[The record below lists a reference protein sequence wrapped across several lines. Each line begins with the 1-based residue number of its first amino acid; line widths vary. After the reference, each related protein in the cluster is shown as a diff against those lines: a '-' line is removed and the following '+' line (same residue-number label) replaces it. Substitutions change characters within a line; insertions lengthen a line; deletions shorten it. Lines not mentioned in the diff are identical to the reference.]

1 MGAVIRTE
9 SLGKTYRR
17 GVTALR
23 SLDLEVSG
31 GEVFGFLGPNGAGKS
46 TAIHLLLDFI
56 RPSEGAAFLFGVPTS
71 RSRVRRRVGYVPE
84 TVRLPGY
91 YTGRG
96 LLEFQAGLAGIG
108 WPERARR
115 ASRMLETVGLA
126 HTAGRRLSGYSKG
139 MLQRLALAQ
148 ALIAEP
154 DLLIL
159 DEPTFNMDP
168 QMRKHVRDL
177 LLEAKGRGTTVFIS
191 SHILSEVEAVCDR
204 VGILADGVL
213 RRVGTLADLSAG
225 GRSEIVVRELPP
237 TAIAALS
244 VTGARVVLNGRKAT
258 IACDGPD
265 QEAEVRSVLEEGG
278 AAVEAIHAR
287 PQSLEEIF
295 LREVG
300 PETGP

>member
-1 MGAVIRTE
+1 VIRTE
-9 SLGKTYRR
+9 GLGKTYRR

-56 RPSEGAAFLFGVPTS
+56 RPSEGAAFLFGEPSSHS
-71 RSRVRRRVGYVPE
+71 RARRRVGYVPE

-96 LLEFQAGLAGIG
+96 LLEFQAGLAGLG

-126 HTAGRRLSGYSKG
+126 HAAGRRLSGYSKG

-148 ALIAEP
+148 SLIAEP

-177 LLEAKGRGTTVFIS
+177 LLEAKGRGATVFIS

-204 VGILADGVL
+204 VGILAKGVL
-213 RRVGTLADLSAG
+213 RRVGTPADLSAG
-225 GRSEIVVRELPP
+225 GGSEIMVRELPA
-237 TAIAALS
+237 TAIEALS
-244 VTGARVVLNGRKAT
+244 MTGAQVVLNGRKAT

-265 QEAEVRSVLEEGG
+265 QEADVRRALEERG
-278 AAVEAIHAR
+278 AAVDAVHAR

-300 PETGP
+300 PEAGL